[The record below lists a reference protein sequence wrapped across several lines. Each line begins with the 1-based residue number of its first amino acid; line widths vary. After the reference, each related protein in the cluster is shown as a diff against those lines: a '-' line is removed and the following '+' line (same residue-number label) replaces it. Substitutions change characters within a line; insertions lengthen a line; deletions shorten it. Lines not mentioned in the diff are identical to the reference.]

1 MNKTCVPN
9 AHRWA
14 CQALLP
20 PTLWLWRLGTHS
32 CKLLDF
38 DVLSVPAPERER
50 RTPDGSGTRET
61 LCLVNWS
68 TYFTSFIAYFLASRE
83 ASIWLICI
91 TLRHKASLSLNF
103 LHPSFCSQSMARS
116 FKACVFCCE
125 KVSLSL
131 SLSLSLWESLPP
143 WPDRY
148 VLQFKGNQVS
158 NENDFARFTRFTR
171 KKAFSQEVW
180 LLACSCIKA
189 ISSWRKK

>member
-131 SLSLSLWESLPP
+131 SLSLSLFENPSPP
-143 WPDRY
+143 DLTDMFYSSR
-148 VLQFKGNQVS
+148 VIKFQMKMILQGLQ
-158 NENDFARFTRFTR
+158 D
-171 KKAFSQEVW
+171 SQGKRPSVKR
-180 LLACSCIKA
+180 CDC
-189 ISSWRKK
+189 